1 MKPTML
7 LRLYPRAW
15 RERYGDEFLDACG
28 DQSLTF
34 QQVIDIVGGA
44 IDARFAPQAH
54 LAAAGRT
61 EGVPMSVAKAI
72 CSRSAVRYTPID
84 GIKGA
89 AAIIIGSIV
98 LTSIAA
104 VCRANGWTASAQFFK
119 MIAFPAS
126 MLLLSPFTFMKGQ
139 SAIAK
144 IVILGGTLL
153 VLIAICGSAAFL

>member
-1 MKPTML
+1 MKPQTL
-7 LRLYPRAW
+7 LRLYPRSW
-15 RERYGDEFLDACG
+15 RERYADEFLDACG

-61 EGVPMSVAKAI
+61 EGVPMSTVKAL
-72 CSRSAVRYTPID
+72 CSRPAVPYTAID

-89 AAIIIGSIV
+89 AAIVLGSIV

-104 VCRANGWTASAQFFK
+104 FCRANGWTASAQFFK
-119 MIAFPAS
+119 MLSFPAS
-126 MLLLSPFTFMKGQ
+126 MLLLSQFTFMKGQ

-144 IVILGGTLL
+144 TVVLGGTLL
-153 VLIAICGSAAFL
+153 ILIAICASAAFL